1 MADIIPGVPAPHSG
15 DPKCVISVCARI
27 IAQVDCII
35 YILQGTTACVHIQL
49 FNSLGEPLD
58 LNSITQM
65 QVLLY
70 NDLDCPIANFWWP
83 SIPTGCKGF
92 EIEILQHT
100 ITDGIIVDEGLI
112 RVCLDSSCT
121 GTSPGNIFAELRI
134 VEDIGTTG
142 ESQEEIYGIGC
153 LQVAVIKES
162 KIFNSNCDDGC
173 GILT

>member
-1 MADIIPGVPAPHSG
+1 
-15 DPKCVISVCARI
+15 
-27 IAQVDCII
+27 
-35 YILQGTTACVHIQL
+35 
-49 FNSLGEPLD
+49 
-58 LNSITQM
+58 M

-70 NDLDCPIANFWWP
+70 NDLDCPVANFWWP